1 MRVGGRRIG
10 RLPFR
15 RGGVGLTLSLV
26 ALLGLST
33 VPVVAAGTPPIHEVF
48 QDERS
53 YIDDGT
59 CSFDIAVHLTATIDD
74 LLFFDAA
81 DSLVRVRET
90 VRHVSIEFSANGKT
104 LSATGTGGIDLHFAA
119 DGSVTASTFGID
131 ILLVIPGQGTI
142 FLDAGRAIFL
152 FDPHIHVL
160 FEAGPASYDVAA
172 FCAALA

>member
-1 MRVGGRRIG
+1 MRFTRTPRHRLGLALSIG
-10 RLPFR
+10 M
-15 RGGVGLTLSLV
+15 
-26 ALLGLST
+26 LLGLSA
-33 VPVVAAGTPPIHEVF
+33 VPVVAAGTAPIHEVF

-53 YIDDGT
+53 FIDDDT

-74 LLFFDAA
+74 RLFFDAA
-81 DSLVRVRET
+81 GSLVRVHET

-104 LSATGTGGIDLHFAA
+104 LTATGTGGIDLRFAA

-131 ILLVIPGQGTI
+131 ILLVLPGRGPI
-142 FLDAGRAIFL
+142 FLDAGRAIFI
-152 FDPHIHVL
+152 FDPRIHAL